1 MPKIKQLVREGLGI
15 KCGHWCPQGYGR
27 TLVGR
32 WGMGWPEVIESGG
45 LKLTRVKDGW
55 SNETASKEWLF
66 NGQHLEFHTL
76 SKATY
81 VTTLPTG
88 ECSDQRE
95 MKCIY
100 LSLDC

>member
-1 MPKIKQLVREGLGI
+1 
-15 KCGHWCPQGYGR
+15 
-27 TLVGR
+27 
-32 WGMGWPEVIESGG
+32 MGWPEVIESGG

-55 SNETASKEWLF
+55 SNETASKERLF

-76 SKATY
+76 SKAAY

-95 MKCIY
+95 MKRIY